1 MSYFA
6 ALLCLAG
13 QELAVAQKLKLP
25 NPLVV
30 NGEAFI
36 NPIYESHDASRLN
49 IMHKTGAASLPI
61 AQLPYGLPKKLGY
74 NSRNAFAAEQE
85 ILKRQEE
92 AEAQQA
98 IERDNYLKQLKA
110 AERKREEA
118 FRKAAPTYA
127 LTFTRSKTPQ
137 SYSSPPSSPPR
148 KLSYKEKQAQARL
161 EYYQGMNG
169 TMESPAI
176 MASREEREAY
186 TAQEVN
192 RGNLPLS
199 ELPEAYGGRPK
210 ARAPSDKRPS
220 SETVSGFDYAGNFYH
235 GSIGPSGTF
244 SGFRQGP
251 SGAAIINN
259 TFDQNGRFVSPGFG
273 SPY

>member
-1 MSYFA
+1 MYYFA

-13 QELAVAQKLKLP
+13 QEVAVAQKLKLP

-61 AQLPYGLPKKLGY
+61 AQLPNGLPKKLGY

-92 AEAQQA
+92 AETQSK
-98 IERDNYLKQLKA
+98 IELSKMLEKERA
-110 AERKREEA
+110 ASRRVDIVNRNA
-118 FRKAAPTYA
+118 SQVGQ
-127 LTFTRSKTPQ
+127 TFPYNRNSNPDAG
-137 SYSSPPSSPPR
+137 YSSPPRSSV
-148 KLSYKEKQAQARL
+148 AQPSTISGEPLKSSDRIRAQWGWGPSPLASNEELARWRAA
-161 EYYQGMNG
+161 NSS
-169 TMESPAI
+169 TVPADI
-176 MASREEREAY
+176 PAER
-186 TAQEVN
+186 
-192 RGNLPLS
+192 
-199 ELPEAYGGRPK
+199 GGRPK

-220 SETVSGFDYAGNFYH
+220 SETVSGFDYAGNFYE

-251 SGAAIINN
+251 SGSSIISGN
-259 TFDQNGRFVSPGFG
+259 FDHNGGFVLPH
-273 SPY
+273 